1 MRRTLVALAS
11 AALATLAFAGVAFAS
26 PTRPDLEL
34 TVTPDQPTTGTP
46 VLLQAY
52 VHFGTKPY
60 QGAQVQFEINGP
72 NIAKTMINA
81 KPGEAGYYRAQFT
94 PQGNGDFTVTT
105 IVDNEIVSPKPY
117 HFQVSGTACRR
128 PPPQPAHF
136 ADGLSPHSRETSTGA
151 VGGASAGPTVL
162 FSTDDGGVSAGSEPG
177 GSTDMAVVTERV
189 ADQRDTAPEFALIAK
204 DVLKAFLSREK
215 AVRAVDGISLAVR
228 RGEIYG
234 LLGANGSGKS
244 TLLRLLA
251 ALLAADSGEISVF
264 GRDLKAEEMAVKR
277 LVNR

>member
-117 HFQVSGTACRR
+117 HFQVSGTAL
-128 PPPQPAHF
+128 PAWTQPA
-136 ADGLSPHSRETSTGA
+136 AGA
-151 VGGASAGPTVL
+151 
-162 FSTDDGGVSAGSEPG
+162 
-177 GSTDMAVVTERV
+177 
-189 ADQRDTAPEFALIAK
+189 IA
-204 DVLKAFLSREK
+204 
-215 AVRAVDGISLAVR
+215 
-228 RGEIYG
+228 
-234 LLGANGSGKS
+234 
-244 TLLRLLA
+244 LLA
-251 ALLAADSGEISVF
+251 ALGLGALLFRRRAMG
-264 GRDLKAEEMAVKR
+264 GRAVTAT
-277 LVNR
+277 N